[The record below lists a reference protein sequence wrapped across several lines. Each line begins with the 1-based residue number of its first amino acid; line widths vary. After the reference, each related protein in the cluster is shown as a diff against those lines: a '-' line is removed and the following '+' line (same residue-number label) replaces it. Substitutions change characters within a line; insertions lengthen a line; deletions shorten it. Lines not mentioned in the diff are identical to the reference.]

1 MKRTITILCFL
12 FTIVSFSQ
20 EIQKVKGR
28 FFLDGKQISS
38 RETREL
44 LTSNTE
50 ALTLFKKSKNKESLG
65 GFLLGF
71 GGTLVMVD
79 VVVGLVS
86 DVKYPSGATYVGIA
100 SLVSSIP
107 ILSGKNKKM
116 QNAIDTY
123 NNGLKN
129 AGSNEFNPE
138 LNMIANTNGYGLQLR
153 F

>member
-1 MKRTITILCFL
+1 MFSLYYCIIFTRNTKSKRAF
-12 FTIVSFSQ
+12 FS
-20 EIQKVKGR
+20 GR
-28 FFLDGKQISS
+28 KQISS

>member
-28 FFLDGKQISS
+28 FFLEGKQISS

-86 DVKYPSGATYVGIA
+86 DVKYPSGATYVGLA

>member
-1 MKRTITILCFL
+1 MKRIITILCFL

>member
-28 FFLDGKQISS
+28 FFLEGKQISS

-86 DVKYPSGATYVGIA
+86 DVKYPSGATYVGLA

-129 AGSNEFNPE
+129 AGSKEFNPE

>member
-28 FFLDGKQISS
+28 FFLEGKQISS

-71 GGTLVMVD
+71 GGTLVMID

-86 DVKYPSGATYVGIA
+86 DVKYPSGATYVGLA

-129 AGSNEFNPE
+129 AGSNGFNPE
-138 LNMIANTNGYGLQLR
+138 LNVIANTNGYGLQLR